1 MGLDI
6 RLPLGMIFL
15 AIGLLMTIY
24 GLVTLGSPIYAAS
37 MGINLN
43 LTWGVVMLLF
53 GGIMGWLG
61 RRRPGSGA

>member
-37 MGINLN
+37 MGLNLN
-43 LTWGVVMLLF
+43 LIWGVVMLLF
-53 GGIMGWLG
+53 GGVMAWPG
-61 RRRPGSGA
+61 RRR

>member
-37 MGINLN
+37 MGLNLN
-43 LTWGVVMLLF
+43 LIWGVVMLLF
-53 GGIMGWLG
+53 GGVMGWLG
-61 RRRPGSGA
+61 RRR

>member
-24 GLVTLGSPIYAAS
+24 GLITLGSPIYATS
-37 MGINLN
+37 MGMNLN
-43 LTWGVVMLLF
+43 LIWGVVMLLF
-53 GGIMGWLG
+53 GGTMSWLG
-61 RRRPGSGA
+61 RRR

>member
-37 MGINLN
+37 MGLNLN
-43 LTWGVVMLLF
+43 LIWGVVMLLF
-53 GGIMGWLG
+53 GGVMAWLG
-61 RRRPGSGA
+61 RRR